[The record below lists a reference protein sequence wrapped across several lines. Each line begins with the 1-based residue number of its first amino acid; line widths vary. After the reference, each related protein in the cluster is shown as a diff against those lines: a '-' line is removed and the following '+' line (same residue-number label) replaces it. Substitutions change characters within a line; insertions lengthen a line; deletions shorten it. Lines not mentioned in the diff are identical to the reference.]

1 MRTDTGGPQ
10 HDGTTSP
17 ETPRRA
23 RRGGRGVGRAGLP
36 AHKPHQ
42 TPTVPEPAMGKG
54 TAEVEAPAC
63 MPGRTSTH
71 GQTLPPIPSEEWQR
85 IEHAYREIQRRDGSA
100 EQRAWRWERFALV
113 LIGLVTLLLGVVV
126 WQLLDARKVQAVVQV
141 VQLDEKG
148 QLSRSV
154 FPTIS

>member
-1 MRTDTGGPQ
+1 MRTETGGPQ
-10 HDGTTSP
+10 KDGTTSP
-17 ETPRRA
+17 ETLRRS
-23 RRGGRGVGRAGLP
+23 RRGGRGVGRARLP
-36 AHKPHQ
+36 AHELNQ